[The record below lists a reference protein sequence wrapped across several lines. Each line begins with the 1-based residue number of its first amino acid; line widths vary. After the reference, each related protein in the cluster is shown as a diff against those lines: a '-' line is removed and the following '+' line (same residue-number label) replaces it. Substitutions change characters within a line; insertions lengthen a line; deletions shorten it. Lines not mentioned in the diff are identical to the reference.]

1 MAMLLATILDPRCKR
16 THGWPNELRERV
28 KVELKVQYDE
38 IKPQNNTQPEEN
50 FSNNNSSIDRFHAY
64 IFGPQVIEEN
74 EDTEFDNYFRTPQ
87 ASYDTNPFQWWQI
100 IKIHSQ
106 CYMN

>member
-38 IKPQNNTQPEEN
+38 IKPQNNTQPEE
-50 FSNNNSSIDRFHAY
+50 
-64 IFGPQVIEEN
+64 IFL
-74 EDTEFDNYFRTPQ
+74 
-87 ASYDTNPFQWWQI
+87 I
-100 IKIHSQ
+100 IIHQ
-106 CYMN
+106 LTVFTHIFLALKL